1 MTHRLDN
8 IKEFFQPKNILLDKN
23 LKIFLKLLLEKIK
36 LFTKETTL
44 NQQLIVGP
52 ILLLNIPKKLLD
64 IYLLRIIKY
73 LKILNIIDLKY
84 Y

>member
-1 MTHRLDN
+1 MTHRLAN
-8 IKEFFQPKNILLDKN
+8 IKELFQPKNILLDKN

-52 ILLLNIPKKLLD
+52 ILLLNIPKKLLN

-73 LKILNIIDLKY
+73 LKILNIIDLKFY
-84 Y
+84 